1 MFLFLAVAMFALAL
15 QSSSFRSPVT
25 VRCELDTDL
34 PLDEIR
40 VSLNEKP
47 ELKAVA
53 QSDGSL
59 TLPSLP
65 EGDLHL
71 SFFQKDASLGEVAIR
86 ATESGDFI
94 RLRVRLVPG
103 NAILL
108 DEFRIRGLSD
118 TPEPSSKSAAQV
130 QGEADEAPRL
140 LTAPSRC
147 PAPGEAVSVTGTL
160 TRIID
165 HDAFELQTSNRQIYV
180 VYVGTATRL
189 QRGSTRFDYAD
200 LEKGMRLLLKGT
212 VAAGPEEECSIG
224 AKEITVQRP

>member
-65 EGDLHL
+65 
-71 SFFQKDASLGEVAIR
+71 
-86 ATESGDFI
+86 
-94 RLRVRLVPG
+94 
-103 NAILL
+103 
-108 DEFRIRGLSD
+108 
-118 TPEPSSKSAAQV
+118 
-130 QGEADEAPRL
+130 
-140 LTAPSRC
+140 
-147 PAPGEAVSVTGTL
+147 
-160 TRIID
+160 
-165 HDAFELQTSNRQIYV
+165 
-180 VYVGTATRL
+180 
-189 QRGSTRFDYAD
+189 
-200 LEKGMRLLLKGT
+200 
-212 VAAGPEEECSIG
+212 
-224 AKEITVQRP
+224 